1 MWSADLIDIHRYDG
15 YNKQHKFILTMID
28 NYSKQV
34 WLRPL
39 KNKEAIAISRQLRP
53 IFEKESPIMLNID
66 NGGEFRDI
74 QLFQE
79 FNIKIVNS
87 ASHVP
92 ISIIENLNGQVRK
105 FLSQIFVHT
114 GTLNWIDHLA
124 DVEKNINDYNS
135 LPKNIKKR
143 EKKSNEIIL
152 KNKPKFK
159 IDDFVRVKQS
169 TINNK
174 IRAENKQH
182 QQKYIHVKYSI
193 RLYKIYKVYKPRK
206 TNSLSYYELI
216 DVEANNI
223 IGQDNDANKRK
234 LFREIDLQLVP
245 ENSTGI
251 MLTQAENTKLNQT
264 KAKRDI

>member
-1 MWSADLIDIHRYDG
+1 M
-15 YNKQHKFILTMID
+15 
-28 NYSKQV
+28 
-34 WLRPL
+34 P
-39 KNKEAIAISRQLRP
+39 
-53 IFEKESPIMLNID
+53 
-66 NGGEFRDI
+66 
-74 QLFQE
+74 
-79 FNIKIVNS
+79 
-87 ASHVP
+87 
-92 ISIIENLNGQVRK
+92 
-105 FLSQIFVHT
+105 
-114 GTLNWIDHLA
+114 
-124 DVEKNINDYNS
+124 
-135 LPKNIKKR
+135 
-143 EKKSNEIIL
+143 